1 MSSVVWITGCASGLG
16 KHFVDAFYLR
26 GYRVVATDINSNA
39 LDRHAATERWPEDSV
54 MCAPL
59 DVTSSEQWVS
69 LLSQVLSTW
78 GKVDYLLNVAG
89 YIKPGYSHEQSLD
102 EIDRHLDINV
112 KGVMYGCQIVGHHM
126 TEQGSGHIINIASTA
141 ALAPIPGLNLYSA
154 SKFAVRA
161 FSLAIRHELKPYGV
175 KVTVVCPDA
184 IQTPML
190 SLQKTYD
197 EAAMTFSGNKVLRVE
212 DIELLIF
219 DRVIPNAPA
228 EVMIPFSRGVFA
240 KLGNLFPGLTDRLV
254 LVLQNKGRKAQ
265 RKYNNS

>member
-16 KHFVDAFYLR
+16 KHLVEAFYLR
-26 GYRVVATDINSNA
+26 GYRVVATDINSGA
-39 LDRHAATERWPEDSV
+39 LTRHALTERWPDDSV

-59 DVTSSEQWVS
+59 DVTSAEQWS
-69 LLSQVLSTW
+69 ALLSDVLEKW
-78 GKVDYLLNVAG
+78 GQIDYLLNVAG
-89 YIKPGYSHEQSLD
+89 YLKPGYAHQQSLD

-112 KGVMYGCQIVGHHM
+112 KGLMYGCQLVGQQM
-126 TEQGSGHIINIASTA
+126 TKQKSGHIINIASTA
-141 ALAPIPGLNLYSA
+141 ALASVPGLNLYSA

-175 KVTVVCPDA
+175 NVSVICPDA

-190 SLQKTYD
+190 TLQETYE
-197 EAAMTFSGNKVLRVE
+197 EAAMTFSGNKVLKVE

-219 DRVIPNAPA
+219 DRVIPKAPA
-228 EVMIPFSRGVFA
+228 EAMIPFSRGVLA

-254 LVLQNKGRKAQ
+254 VFLQEKGKKAQ
-265 RKYNNS
+265 RSSYKS